1 LHHLYKMIL
10 VLARYTDTVCDTGIQ
25 RSLAFTVILFL
36 DFKSDSLRPPS
47 EAAYTAMQV
56 ESGTF
61 EQ

>member
-1 LHHLYKMIL
+1 MIL